1 MKFHCDR
8 CKTRYS
14 IADERVR
21 GKILKIRCKN
31 CSAVITVRE
40 GGQATLPR
48 TPDRGAGGV
57 RTTGAVPVVSR
68 AGQGLSGAA
77 SASASAGHRAVA
89 ASARGANGAASSGAA
104 RRASTAGGA
113 AGGSALSGAFE
124 HEIRRKRDAVP
135 NPADSVA
142 SAPAVLEAEWYVSED
157 GEQFGPYDLAQARQW
172 VQTRGPDSELYCWSE
187 GFDDWL
193 PVDKVSHFRGLRGI
207 AQVAPHAGA
216 AGGGL
221 YADGDDR
228 TVVDAPPDVPEPAAA
243 AAALPRPNREK
254 TPVPLFAA
262 TLAQVTAE
270 APTEIDEDGVG
281 RGAPS
286 IPGQPLGGARAQSQ
300 PPRTNGSAHPQA
312 AAPAV
317 AGKGRASATH
327 PSTSPPVEPG
337 VDLDIGEASRV
348 VNLSMLSRTP
358 GVATPNASHFGE
370 TPGLPG
376 MAADGQSALGKGTGS
391 FGRVGALAAA
401 MPIIQGGGTVDMPR
415 PELLQPRSRTHGM
428 LLPIAIAGVV
438 LAGLLGI
445 LLYVA
450 LSSGDE
456 DEGRHLA
463 RGNTGGESLAYQFPQ
478 EDGHG
483 KPGTPAGGQGTAG
496 KDTGHGGGRRTNTIR
511 HTTGGTHPTGGGAA
525 IARTGGGGLDEVDLS
540 HDNDGSR
547 RELSPDDLIEAYNVN
562 KIGVTMCYNSA
573 LKHNPL
579 LKVQKAYV
587 RITVGTSGAVTGV
600 SIPTLSGTEL
610 GTCLQRRIRA
620 WRFPRSSSGLT
631 SKFPIVFDS

>member
-40 GGQATLPR
+40 GGQATVPR
-48 TPDRGAGGV
+48 TPDRATGGV

-68 AGQGLSGAA
+68 AGLSGP
-77 SASASAGHRAVA
+77 ASAGRRAATTGGA
-89 ASARGANGAASSGAA
+89 ARQAASSRPA
-104 RRASTAGGA
+104 RRASTG
-113 AGGSALSGAFE
+113 GGSALSGAFE

-157 GEQFGPYDLAQARQW
+157 GEQFGPFGLAQARQW

-193 PVDKVSHFRGLRGI
+193 PIDKVSHFRGLRT
-207 AQVAPHAGA
+207 APQVAPHAGA

-228 TVVDAPPDVPEPAAA
+228 TVVDAPPDVPEAAAA
-243 AAALPRPNREK
+243 AAALPRPTRDK

-262 TLAQVTAE
+262 TLAQVTAD

-286 IPGQPLGGARAQSQ
+286 IPGQPLDWARGPNQA
-300 PPRTNGSAHPQA
+300 PRTNGSSHAQAAA
-312 AAPAV
+312 AAPAL
-317 AGKGRASATH
+317 GGRNRASATH
-327 PSTSPPVEPG
+327 PLTSPPAEPG

-358 GVATPNASHFGE
+358 GVATPTAANVSEAS
-370 TPGLPG
+370 GLPG
-376 MAADGQSALGKGTGS
+376 VAGDGQGVLGKGTGS

-401 MPIIQGGGTVDMPR
+401 MPIIQGGGTIDMPR
-415 PELLQPRSRTHGM
+415 PELLQPRSRTSGM

-438 LAGLLGI
+438 LVGVLSI

-450 LSSGDE
+450 LGSGDE
-456 DEGRHLA
+456 DEARHLA
-463 RGNTGGESLAYQFPQ
+463 RGNAGGESLAYQFPQ
-478 EDGHG
+478 EQGGHG
-483 KPGTPAGGQGTAG
+483 KPGKQAAGDSQAGGNKAG
-496 KDTGHGGGRRTNTIR
+496 DHSGSGRRGNSIAR
-511 HTTGGTHPTGGGAA
+511 HTTGGHTGGG
-525 IARTGGGGLDEVDLS
+525 TVLHPSGGGLDEVDLS

-587 RITVGTSGAVTGV
+587 RITVGTSGAVTSV

-620 WRFPRSSSGLT
+620 WRFPRSSSGL
-631 SKFPIVFDS
+631 SSRFPIVFDT